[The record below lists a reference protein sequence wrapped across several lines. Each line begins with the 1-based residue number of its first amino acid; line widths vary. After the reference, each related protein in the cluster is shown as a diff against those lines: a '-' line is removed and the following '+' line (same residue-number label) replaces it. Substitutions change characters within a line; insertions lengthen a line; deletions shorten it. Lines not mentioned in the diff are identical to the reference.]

1 MKRKTQNPVFIAL
14 AVILVS
20 FLFTCKPF
28 ASGGYDES
36 DSGETTY
43 TNVEYSPDG
52 SVTIYLD
59 GSMPVRSS
67 RALTL
72 KWAQIGHDFFE
83 VAFFDPASNRVARA
97 SWETGH
103 AAGVNGVV
111 RNLDY
116 ASAIPTGLGAG
127 QGAAILFVGKK
138 SDKTLLA
145 VGRLTNTNDPLNVG
159 PTYVSANTRSVT
171 FSVAALVAGTNES
184 NINSSFVTTAGG
196 GTGNAI
202 RRSSTQILPVLIGK
216 YLFPL
221 YRFRSPPGVG
231 TPAPTTQNAD
241 YYIRVVPGD
250 SITNYREGILQAG
263 PATFA
268 ELPPGENRL
277 EPRYPNGAVTG
288 IPYDYPTWSLYNGK
302 DTDTLVAFRPGT
314 NAPDGES
321 PLPLP
326 PSGTGTDNEPAALTV
341 SFQFTNISSAN
352 NGKIFAFSFQVPVYP
367 LTNVDGRRAKGDWW
381 YIRPGYDSYLY
392 DLDDGKGGT
401 GGAILIGT
409 GEFKDVSYF
418 LSVKPPVK
426 AVYSIDNT
434 FVFNLEG
441 IIVTLMAGSETSNFV
456 LETLLSN
463 PTSNLEV
470 PSNLRFWIGSSPRT
484 QITIGQNLRDLL
496 LPGPP
501 PGTGTPD
508 PNYVSTTGTFDV
520 TVEYTDPNLQIEGGG
535 AAVVY
540 TTKFTLFLFTGT
552 GTPGSGAIPQAN
564 RYVFAEHNEIQNFI
578 NSVNT
583 NPGGNYLLV
592 FFDSYDL
599 SSLTLSGG
607 QYYFVIIAA
616 AEGVVIGKSAAN
628 AFTVQGTAANS
639 TFYLGVWPFNETLSV
654 QGLAIT
660 SYPLTINAGGSYQ
673 NLTTPSGRFINNGP
687 TPLIPVDVIEGPG
700 LDIRNPGYFRY
711 P

>member
-14 AVILVS
+14 AVILVF

-36 DSGETTY
+36 DPGETVY

-83 VAFFDPASNRVARA
+83 VAFYHPASNRVARA

-116 ASAIPTGLGAG
+116 SSAIPTGLGAG

-145 VGRLTNTNDPLNVG
+145 VGRLTGTNDPEG
-159 PTYVSANTRSVT
+159 GATFVSANTRSVT
-171 FSVAALVAGTNES
+171 FSVAALVAGTSHNNTDS
-184 NINSSFVTTAGG
+184 NFVTSAGG
-196 GTGNAI
+196 GTGTTI

-221 YRFRSPPGVG
+221 YRFRLTG
-231 TPAPTTQNAD
+231 TPTPPATQNAD

-268 ELPPGENRL
+268 LLPPSNDNRL
-277 EPRYPNGAVTG
+277 TPRYPTG
-288 IPYDYPTWSLYNGK
+288 GNNWDYVNWALYGGSK
-302 DTDTLVAFRPGT
+302 DTDTVVAFRPGT
-314 NAPDGES
+314 NTPDGLS

-326 PSGTGTDNEPAALTV
+326 PSGSGTDNEPPALTV
-341 SFQFTNISSAN
+341 SFQFTNISSAS

-367 LTNVDGRRAKGDWW
+367 LTDVDGRRAKGDLW

-409 GEFKDVSYF
+409 GEFGDVSYF
-418 LSVKPPVK
+418 LSVKPPFKV
-426 AVYSIDNT
+426 VYSDDNNYN
-434 FVFNLEG
+434 FDLEG
-441 IIVTLMAGSETSNFV
+441 IVVTLRAGSKDANFI
-456 LETLLSN
+456 LETLLSEPQN
-463 PTSNLEV
+463 PLDV
-470 PSNLRFWIGSSPRT
+470 PSSLKFYLVGANGINSPPINMNNPLQT
-484 QITIGQNLRDLL
+484 LL
-496 LPGPP
+496 YSTWT
-501 PGTGTPD
+501 GTGSTSTINT
-508 PNYVSTTGTFDV
+508 NYVSSTGTFEV
-520 TVEYTDPNLQIEGGG
+520 LVEYTDPNLGGDNP
-535 AAVVY
+535 VVY
-540 TTKFTLFLFTGT
+540 ETKFMLYLFTGT
-552 GTPGSGAIPQAN
+552 GTPGSGTIPDSN
-564 RYVFAEHNEIQNFI
+564 RYIFAEQNEINAFMT
-578 NSVNT
+578 SVGASN
-583 NPGGNYLLV
+583 GGNYLLV

-599 SSLTLSGG
+599 ALLNLSGG

-616 AEGVVIGKSAAN
+616 RPGVVIGK
-628 AFTVQGTAANS
+628 QGTDAFYIQNSAANS

-660 SYPLTINAGGSYQ
+660 SYPLTINAGGSYT
-673 NLTTPSGRFINNGP
+673 NPTGTPTGHFINDVGA
-687 TPLIPVDVIEGPG
+687 VDVIEGPG
-700 LDIRNPGYFRY
+700 LEILNPGNFRN
-711 P
+711 

>member
-28 ASGGYDES
+28 TSGGYDES
-36 DSGETTY
+36 DSGETAY

-83 VAFFDPASNRVARA
+83 VAFYHPASNRVARA

-103 AAGVNGVV
+103 AAGVNGVARGV
-111 RNLDY
+111 DY
-116 ASAIPTGLGAG
+116 RYATVPAATANAGGATNPG
-127 QGAAILFVGKK
+127 SAILFVGKK
-138 SDKTLLA
+138 SDRTLLA
-145 VGRLTNTNDPLNVG
+145 VGRLTGTNDPEGG
-159 PTYVSANTRSVT
+159 PTFVSANTRSVT
-171 FSVAALVAGTNES
+171 FSVAALVAGTSES
-184 NINSSFVTTAGG
+184 NTNSSFVTTAGG
-196 GTGNAI
+196 GSGTNI
-202 RRSSTQILPVLIGK
+202 QRSYTQILPVLIGK

-221 YRFRSPPGVG
+221 YRFRTAGSP
-231 TPAPTTQNAD
+231 TPQPSQRAD

-268 ELPPGENRL
+268 LLPPSSDNHL
-277 EPRYPNGAVTG
+277 TPRYPIGGNDWDSVN
-288 IPYDYPTWSLYNGK
+288 WSLYGGIK
-302 DTDTLVAFRPGT
+302 DTSTTVAFR
-314 NAPDGES
+314 NNSPDGVS

-326 PSGTGTDNEPAALTV
+326 PTADGEPPALTV

-367 LTNVDGRRAKGDWW
+367 LTDVDGRRAKGDLW

-409 GEFKDVSYF
+409 GDFGDVSYF
-418 LSVKPPVK
+418 LSVKPPFKV
-426 AVYSIDNT
+426 VYSDDNNYN
-434 FVFNLEG
+434 FDLEG
-441 IIVTLMAGSETSNFV
+441 IVVTLRAGSKEANFI
-456 LETLLSN
+456 LETLLSEPQN
-463 PTSNLEV
+463 PLDV
-470 PSNLRFWIGSSPRT
+470 PSSLRFYLVGANGTNSPPISMNNPLQT
-484 QITIGQNLRDLL
+484 LL
-496 LPGPP
+496 YSTWT
-501 PGTGTPD
+501 GTGSTSTVNT
-508 PNYVSTTGTFDV
+508 NYVSSTGTFEV
-520 TVEYTDPNLQIEGGG
+520 LVEYTDPNLGGDDP
-535 AAVVY
+535 VVY
-540 TTKFTLFLFTGT
+540 ETKFMLYLFTGT
-552 GTPGSGAIPQAN
+552 GTPGSGTIPDSN
-564 RYVFAEHNEIQNFI
+564 RYIFAEQNEINAFMT
-578 NSVNT
+578 SVGASN
-583 NPGGNYLLV
+583 GGNYLLV

-599 SSLTLSGG
+599 ALLNLSGG

-616 AEGVVIGKSAAN
+616 RPDVVIGKQGTD
-628 AFTVQGTAANS
+628 AFYIQNTAANS

-660 SYPLTINAGGSYQ
+660 SYPLTINAGGSYT
-673 NLTTPSGRFINNGP
+673 NPTGTPTGHFLNDVGAI
-687 TPLIPVDVIEGPG
+687 DVIEGPG
-700 LDIRNPGYFRY
+700 LEILHRDDHFRN
-711 P
+711 